1 MEGNTKMIKQT
12 LITALF
18 FSLVGPMVWAD
29 AKIQRLNPDG
39 MAQPAGY
46 RQVVTTNGGKMV
58 FLAGQAG
65 LRADYSMPES
75 LAEQAELTYE
85 NIRIALAAVGGSA
98 SDVVRITVYIVGLGQ
113 GTDPT
118 PVYEAQGKFFPA
130 DAKPASTIL
139 GVSGLALPGL
149 LVEVDVIALVEADD
163 HAEHCSAL
171 AFSAAK
177 TCYLNRWNNS
187 LDD

>member
-1 MEGNTKMIKQT
+1 MIKQT

-46 RQVVTTNGGKMV
+46 RQVVTANGGKMV

-98 SDVVRITVYIVGLGQ
+98 ADVVRITVYIVGLGQ

-130 DAKPASTIL
+130 DAFADLFSFLQLSLLSLFATLLQLLL
-139 GVSGLALPGL
+139 GVHPFLPAVL
-149 LVEVDVIALVEADD
+149 TEFVE
-163 HAEHCSAL
+163 H
-171 AFSAAK
+171 
-177 TCYLNRWNNS
+177 Y
-187 LDD
+187 